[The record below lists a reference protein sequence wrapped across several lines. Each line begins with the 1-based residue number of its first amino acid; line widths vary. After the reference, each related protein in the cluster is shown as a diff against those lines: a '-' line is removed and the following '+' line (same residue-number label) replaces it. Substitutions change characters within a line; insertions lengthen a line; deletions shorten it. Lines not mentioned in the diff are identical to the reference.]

1 MLVCHW
7 CGIQSD
13 YQYVLFEMSD
23 LLKNPWRLTQA
34 NIQSMN
40 RGRTVQYD
48 PAKIRSWGD
57 PARNIAKPDLKQ
69 MELSLLHISSLKS
82 RKSGDPISVILA
94 MEIPT
99 KNRLQQVQALI
110 PATPPL
116 QGLRWNDP

>member
-1 MLVCHW
+1 M
-7 CGIQSD
+7 
-13 YQYVLFEMSD
+13 
-23 LLKNPWRLTQA
+23 
-34 NIQSMN
+34 
-40 RGRTVQYD
+40 GRKWAIWILDWSKCSPPYKGGDADFLRPPFVQYD

-94 MEIPT
+94 TEIPT

-110 PATPPL
+110 PVTPPL